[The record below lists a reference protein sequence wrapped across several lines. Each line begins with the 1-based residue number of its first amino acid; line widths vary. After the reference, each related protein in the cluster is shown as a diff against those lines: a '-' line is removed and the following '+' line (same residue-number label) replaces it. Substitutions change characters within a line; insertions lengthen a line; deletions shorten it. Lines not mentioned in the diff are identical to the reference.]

1 MIKSLE
7 IFKYFSLFSLPIF
20 LVITL
25 FLIKKI
31 PDFSFKKHTISKT
44 ALFLKDPGQMF
55 LFRLNFVIKSLF
67 DLCFIYYLINRF
79 NFSVSSP
86 LFWLLIIPSFLFGA
100 LGFFVMGTHTM
111 IHRILIFSY
120 GILYGISGI
129 FLAYMTGDLFFFYTT
144 ILISIISN
152 FLILEFF
159 FKRKINVIV
168 QAVSMSLMYGWMI
181 IYVFRFL

>member
-1 MIKSLE
+1 MNAPE

-20 LVITL
+20 LVIAL

-44 ALFLKDPGQMF
+44 ALFLKDPNQML

-79 NFSVSSP
+79 NFSLTSP
-86 LFWLLIIPSFLFGA
+86 LFWLLIIPPFLFGA
-100 LGFFVMGTHTM
+100 LGFFVMGSYTM
-111 IHRILIFSY
+111 IHRMLIFSY

-129 FLAYMTGDLFFFYTT
+129 FLAYMTGDLFFFFVT
-144 ILISIISN
+144 ILISLISN
-152 FLILEFF
+152 VLILEFF
-159 FKRKINVIV
+159 FKRKINVFV
-168 QAVSMSLMYGWMI
+168 QSISMSLMYGWLI
-181 IYVFRFL
+181 VYIFLYL